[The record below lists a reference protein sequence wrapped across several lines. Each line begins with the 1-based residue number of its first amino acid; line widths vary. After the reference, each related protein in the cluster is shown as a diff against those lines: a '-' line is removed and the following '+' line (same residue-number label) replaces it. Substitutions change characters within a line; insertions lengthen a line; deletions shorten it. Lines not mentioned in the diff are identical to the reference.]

1 MLSPRSTLTKLRY
14 AKYYVGVLLRNW
26 KEHRESY
33 AQHGEDLLV
42 ERLLGQVDSFIDIG
56 ANDGVLFSN
65 TYKFAK
71 MGARGL
77 CFEPSVVTYRKL
89 RLNHLFHPKVKCF
102 RQAVSDRTGQLPFVE
117 NGYEAVLSYIGSCEN
132 GTATQTV
139 QATTFSEILNR
150 NHRFRKMDLLSVD
163 VEGHEQEVFASLGEA
178 IQARIIIVETDKSDP
193 LGLLELPALREHN
206 PKYHNGVNLILSH
219 HSEQNKLTDL
229 PPGFKSC
236 E

>member
-1 MLSPRSTLTKLRY
+1 M
-14 AKYYVGVLLRNW
+14 GVLLRNW

-71 MGARGL
+71 MGAHGL

-102 RQAVSDRTGQLPFVE
+102 RQAVSDRSGRLPFVE
-117 NGYEAVLSYIGSCEN
+117 NGYESVLSHIGSCEN
-132 GTATQTV
+132 GSTTQTV

-219 HSEQNKLTDL
+219 HSEKNKLTDL
-229 PPGFKSC
+229 PSGFKSC